1 MSKLPSMP
9 LFIDVFVADTV
20 HLSNEQL
27 GMYVRLLCFA
37 WTKNGS
43 GIQDDAELINRVCL
57 ANTEK
62 EKQTS
67 LSIIDEFFELRL
79 GDTPEE
85 NRWYNKRLE
94 KEWNYTI
101 DLVNKRSIAGTK
113 SATKRQQTANKTS
126 TPRPIPKPIP
136 INIFNIWWSK
146 INNKIG
152 KGQAEKTFCKG
163 FLNEDFPELENKDTF
178 AVTVLLDNLAEL
190 YNKHCADK
198 KEFAQHP
205 STWLNAKG
213 YLDKPMEFKEKNENY
228 GLPRQKN
235 FRDYVSFVK
244 KGVHTTYIDDTMV
257 RQMYKEGLI
266 SKQELK
272 DYGC

>member
-1 MSKLPSMP
+1 M
-9 LFIDVFVADTV
+9 
-20 HLSNEQL
+20 
-27 GMYVRLLCFA
+27 
-37 WTKNGS
+37 
-43 GIQDDAELINRVCL
+43 
-57 ANTEK
+57 AN
-62 EKQTS
+62 S
-67 LSIIDEFFELRL
+67 
-79 GDTPEE
+79 
-85 NRWYNKRLE
+85 
-94 KEWNYTI
+94 
-101 DLVNKRSIAGTK
+101 
-113 SATKRQQTANKTS
+113 
-126 TPRPIPKPIP
+126 
-136 INIFNIWWSK
+136 
-146 INNKIG
+146 
-152 KGQAEKTFCKG
+152 
-163 FLNEDFPELENKDTF
+163 
-178 AVTVLLDNLAEL
+178 
-190 YNKHCADK
+190 YNKHCIDK

>member
-43 GIQDDAELINRVCL
+43 GIFDDAELIHRVCL

-62 EKQTS
+62 EKETS
-67 LSIIDEFFELRL
+67 LNIVDEFFELRL

-146 INNKIG
+146 VNNKIG

-163 FLNEDFPELENKDTF
+163 FLNEDFENLENN
-178 AVTVLLDNLAEL
+178 LDDLAKL
-190 YNKHCADK
+190 YNKHCEEK

-213 YLDKPMEFKEKNENY
+213 YLDKPMDIGSKTQFDILPQKRSIEN
-228 GLPRQKN
+228 
-235 FRDYVSFVK
+235 YVSFVK